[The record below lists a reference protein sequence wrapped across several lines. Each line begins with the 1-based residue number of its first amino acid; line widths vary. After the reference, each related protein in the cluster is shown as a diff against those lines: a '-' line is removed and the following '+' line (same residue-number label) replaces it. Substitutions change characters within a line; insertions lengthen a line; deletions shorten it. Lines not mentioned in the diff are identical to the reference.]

1 MSGKQPNTI
10 VNKQETA
17 KNEEQ
22 SELSSF
28 DFNDFNLNTIS
39 NSTDLLT
46 QLPSYN
52 KSQTDNF
59 IRNIENE
66 VDEQKTLN
74 RMLKDKEYSIH
85 MKSIKQFTEQMTP
98 YVCTQLD
105 RVEEVYSG
113 LKDIIKENEELK
125 QERQELN
132 EIVNSTECRDIA
144 DKLRK
149 LKSIKSQ
156 IKNFLGEK
164 GLFQDDQII

>member
-10 VNKQETA
+10 VNKQETI

-144 DKLRK
+144 DKTTK
-149 LKSIKSQ
+149 T
-156 IKNFLGEK
+156 
-164 GLFQDDQII
+164 